1 MTTWLASSNVA
12 AARALLV
19 LTENWTLRPR
29 PTLHDLVELAV
40 AAEAVGVNGVM
51 VSDHVVLG
59 PTSNELGEPL
69 NLRDYAMPG
78 NQDPATWWPSP
89 YVLLSA
95 IAARTT
101 TLRLVIGAIISP
113 LRHPLVTA
121 KDLGTLDLLSDGRL
135 VVLPTVSW
143 HRDEYAALAVDFST
157 RGAILDEQL
166 DVWRRVWTTSP
177 ASFHGRFYDFH
188 DVWVEPKAFR
198 SGGPTLWFGGST
210 VHDAVARRLANYGSG
225 FNPLGRPTSDE
236 LARLDAALTNVNRS
250 RDEIEMV
257 GGIRGSFA
265 TAQQV
270 ASLDDALE
278 GVREQLDLG
287 YSTIC
292 FKPSMFTDELSD
304 VPDVC
309 RRVVEFL
316 ASAKGA

>member
-1 MTTWLASSNVA
+1 MA

-19 LTENWTLRPR
+19 LTENWTLNPR
-29 PTLHDLVELAV
+29 PTLNDLVELAV
-40 AAEAVGVNGVM
+40 AAEAAGVDGVM

-59 PTSNELGEPL
+59 PTSNENGEPL
-69 NLRDYAMPG
+69 NLRDYTMPG

-89 YVLLSA
+89 YVLLAA

-121 KDLGTLDLLSDGRL
+121 KDLGTLDLLSNGRL

-143 HRDEYAALAVDFST
+143 HRDEYAALGVDFSK

-177 ASFHGRFYDFH
+177 ASFHGRFYDFS
-188 DVWVEPKAFR
+188 DVWVEPKAVR
-198 SGGPTLWFGGST
+198 LGGPTLWFGGST
-210 VHDAVARRLANYGSG
+210 VHDAVARRLATYGSG
-225 FNPLGRPTSDE
+225 FNPLGRPSPHE
-236 LARLDAALTNVNRS
+236 LARLDSALMSVGRS

-265 TAQQV
+265 TAEQV
-270 ASLDDALE
+270 ASLDDALA
-278 GVREQLDLG
+278 GVREQLVLG

-292 FKPSMFTDELSD
+292 FKPSMFTDEMAD

-316 ASAKGA
+316 AAPKGA

>member
-1 MTTWLASSNVA
+1 MA

-29 PTLHDLVELAV
+29 PTLRDLVELAV
-40 AAEAVGVNGVM
+40 AAEAAGVDGVM

-59 PTSNELGEPL
+59 PSSNEHGEPL
-69 NLRDYAMPG
+69 NVRDYALPG

-89 YVLLSA
+89 YVLLAA

-101 TLRLVIGAIISP
+101 TLRLVLGAIISP

-121 KDLGTLDLLSDGRL
+121 KDLGTLDLLSEGRL

-143 HRDEYAALAVDFST
+143 HRDEYAALGVEFST

-177 ASFHGRFYDFH
+177 ASFHGRFYDFD
-188 DVWVEPKAFR
+188 DVWVEPKAWR
-198 SGGPTLWFGGST
+198 TGGPTLWFGGST
-210 VHDAVARRLANYGSG
+210 VHDAVAHRLATYGSG
-225 FNPLGRPTSDE
+225 FNPLGRPTTAE
-236 LARLDAALTNVNRS
+236 LVRLDAALARAGRTRE
-250 RDEIEMV
+250 EIEMV

-270 ASLDDALE
+270 ASLDVALD
-278 GVREQLDLG
+278 GVREQLELG

-292 FKPSMFTDELSD
+292 FKPSMFTDELEH

-309 RRVVEFL
+309 RRVVDFL
-316 ASAKGA
+316 ASARGA